1 MTTPAHETT
10 TAGRPTGGG
19 RHCGGAGRCV
29 PAASGGVSVA
39 TGTAGVA
46 LLLVVSDEGGIRGPC
61 CRLNRRDRHFPGASP
76 PVASG
81 RLRSP
86 PVASGRLRSPPV
98 ASGHL
103 RSTSLAKG
111 SFYGPGVG
119 SGGAWVGLGGS
130 WGIVS
135 AHKRVLG
142 IKYPKPGGVTSARAI
157 SW

>member
-1 MTTPAHETT
+1 M
-10 TAGRPTGGG
+10 
-19 RHCGGAGRCV
+19 

-86 PVASGRLRSPPV
+86 PATSGGPRS
-98 ASGHL
+98 
-103 RSTSLAKG
+103 RSACAKG
-111 SFYGPGVG
+111 IGVR
-119 SGGAWVGLGGS
+119 SGGTQVGMGGLY
-130 WGIVS
+130 GVLS
-135 AHKRVLG
+135 AYNRVFV
-142 IKYPKPGGVTSARAI
+142 IN
-157 SW
+157 

>member
-1 MTTPAHETT
+1 M
-10 TAGRPTGGG
+10 
-19 RHCGGAGRCV
+19 

-46 LLLVVSDEGGIRGPC
+46 LLLVVSDEGGIRGPFC
-61 CRLNRRDRHFPGASP
+61 HLNRRDRHFPGASP

-86 PVASGRLRSPPV
+86 PVASGRLRPPPV
-98 ASGHL
+98 D
-103 RSTSLAKG
+103 LARQAQ
-111 SFYGPGVG
+111 FYGPGVG

-135 AHKRVLG
+135 AHERVLG
-142 IKYPKPGGVTSARAI
+142 IK
-157 SW
+157 